1 MCIVLAMSSAA
12 APDDLT
18 ARARIRDVALR
29 HFAER
34 GVAGATFRGIAADAG
49 VSPGLVQHHFGSK
62 DELRAACD
70 AHVLAELGRQS
81 AAALEQGKLGDA
93 GYIAAAYAVTPQLT
107 RYLVRTLVDGSPAA
121 AALFDEIVRLTEE
134 YLRRVGG
141 ERPDLRAQAAVFAAM
156 KLGLAVFDQHLLR
169 TLGARDPA
177 RDGYPRI
184 ARAALDILAPEFVGA
199 DLATQARAG
208 LDRHERA
215 TRAKPRAKR

>member
-1 MCIVLAMSSAA
+1 MSADELS
-12 APDDLT
+12 

-29 HFAER
+29 HFGER

-49 VSPGLVQHHFGSK
+49 VSPGLVQHHFGTK

-70 AHVLAELGRQS
+70 AHVLEELGEQS
-81 AAALEQGKLGDA
+81 AATLEQGKLGDA
-93 GYIAAAYAVTPQLT
+93 SWIAAAFAARPVLT

-121 AALFDEIVRLTEE
+121 AAMFDEIVRLTEG
-134 YLRRVGG
+134 YLRRAGG
-141 ERPDLRAQAAVFAAM
+141 ERSAADLRAQAAVFATM
-156 KLGLAVFDQHLLR
+156 KLGVAVFERHLMR

-199 DLATQARAG
+199 EQAVQARAG

-215 TRAKPRAKR
+215 TRARPRAKR